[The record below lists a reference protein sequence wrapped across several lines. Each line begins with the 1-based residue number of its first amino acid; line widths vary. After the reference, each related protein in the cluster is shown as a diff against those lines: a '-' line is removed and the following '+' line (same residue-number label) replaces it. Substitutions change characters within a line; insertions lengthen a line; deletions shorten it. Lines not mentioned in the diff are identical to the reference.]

1 MRRRRD
7 DAVDVLLV
15 ADDDETTRR
24 IEAAFDEVA
33 AETSVRTVTDG
44 TEALRH
50 LTDAAADQPTG
61 PDLVLLDRHPS
72 RTDGLDLLEALAE
85 AGALGRLPVLV
96 LAPPGD
102 AAAIRE
108 SYRLGANASLEKPT
122 DAEGYAELVE
132 AIADFWFRR
141 AALPAGD
148 AR

>member
-1 MRRRRD
+1 MRRRCD

-50 LTDAAADQPTG
+50 LTDAATDPPAAPE
-61 PDLVLLDRHPS
+61 LVLLDRHLS
-72 RTDGLDLLEALAE
+72 RTDGLELLEALAE
-85 AGALGRLPVLV
+85 EGALGRLPILV
-96 LAPPGD
+96 LTRPGD
-102 AAAIRE
+102 AAAVRE
-108 SYRLGANASLEKPT
+108 SYRLGANATLEKPT
-122 DAEGYAELVE
+122 DAEGYAELAE

-141 AALPAGD
+141 AALPAGGG
-148 AR
+148 